1 MKELRKVHITLET
14 DDEIADIVQRV
25 KARREKKLNV
35 LVSEG
40 SSVLRQAVNL
50 KILQK
55 KTEALK
61 KELTFLTN
69 DSALSKVLKRSGFAV
84 FGQPQH
90 APAPQKQASMLER
103 KSLWTMLSEKFAA
116 VRRAKPVAKYSATI
130 RPNRKPVIAF
140 GILALVFIAAI
151 VYITLPTATIHIKP
165 ILKAKKS
172 TLNIVMDT
180 GAASRGTGGGRDVPL
195 RAVSTSFERTIKLTP
210 TGRLGNGGAARGRVT
225 LINTGPNDFPIV
237 GNTRLQTQEGLVFLT
252 RNFVTVPGGTA
263 AKPGTIVVEVVAR
276 DKDAKSSFTGSRGNI
291 GPSTFF
297 LPALSE
303 GSRKVVYAKSFE
315 PFTGGTDSFEYFVT
329 KEDIAAA
336 REKMRVELT
345 AAAAEELKKTLPQ
358 DKNGARMVIFERTED
373 MLKKTVDTIDVRAK
387 ENQKTNEFEAYGKMS
402 ASGFAFDGSQLE
414 DILKANLLSSHMSP
428 TEKILKIKEGSLTIN
443 EVLEKDAVKGRAK
456 VNASIEAVISYD
468 FLNNDL
474 DLVQQIR
481 SAVVG
486 KPRSSAEKYLNG
498 LKDVSKAWITVW
510 PVWTPTLPTIPENI
524 EIVIEEEG

>member
-1 MKELRKVHITLET
+1 MNQRKIHITLEES
-14 DDEIADIVQRV
+14 DEIADIVQKIKV
-25 KARREKKLNV
+25 RREKKLNISVPNALAV
-35 LVSEG
+35 LK
-40 SSVLRQAVNL
+40 QAVNL
-50 KILQK
+50 KILTK
-55 KTEALK
+55 KTDALK
-61 KELTFLTN
+61 KELTFLVN
-69 DSALSKVLKRSGFAV
+69 DAGLSRVLKRAGFAV
-84 FGQPQH
+84 VGQSQAAGVP
-90 APAPQKQASMLER
+90 KQASMLER
-103 KSLWTMLSEKFAA
+103 KTAWTWVSDKLRA
-116 VRRAKPVAKYSATI
+116 VRATKPTGKYPAII

-140 GILALVFIAAI
+140 GILALVFIVAI

-180 GAASRGTGGGRDVPL
+180 GAATRTVSGARDIRL
-195 RAVSTSFERTIKLTP
+195 RTASTTFERTLKLTP
-210 TGRLGNGGAARGRVT
+210 TGRLSTGGAARGKVT
-225 LINTGPNDFPIV
+225 LINTGPNAFPIV
-237 GNTRLQTQEGLVFLT
+237 GNTRLQTEEGLVFLT
-252 RNFVTVPGGTA
+252 RNFVTVPGGSG
-263 AKPGTIVVEVVAR
+263 AKPGTVTVEVVAR

-291 GPSTFF
+291 PPSTFF

-303 GSRKVVYAKSFE
+303 GSRRIVYGKSFE

-329 KEDIAAA
+329 KEDIAGAT
-336 REKMRVELT
+336 EKMRVELS

-358 DKNGARMVIFERTED
+358 DKTGAKMVIFERTED
-373 MLKKTVDTIDVRAK
+373 MLKKTVDTIQVRAK
-387 ENQKTNEFEAYGKMS
+387 ENQKADEFEVYGKMS
-402 ASGFAFDGSQLE
+402 ATGFAFDGSELT

-486 KPRSSAEKYLNG
+486 KSRSTAEKYLNS